1 MMQYK
6 AGRSG
11 RRGRLAVLDIE
22 SIAPPVADDGFPP
35 WPTHTPVVASILT
48 ADWERY
54 GQWRFALESVDFL
67 PDPATAIER
76 VSHLI
81 EGRDLVTYNGRG
93 FDVPV
98 LALTAM
104 KHQRLDLTGISQ
116 AWQAHRFSG
125 RHFDLADIVSGF
137 GGARGASLEMLCDQL
152 GIPAK
157 QDCHGSDVAEL
168 VAKRQFEAIRH
179 YCESDVVASALLHA
193 CVEGLRSCDP
203 GYAATLVS
211 QLGRWIADCG
221 YKHLEAFE
229 RIAGHQE
236 YDRLSLVA
244 MIEEG
249 ISALDHRQ
257 HLKFATN
264 LPGPSGAFVQ
274 QHSDF

>member
-1 MMQYK
+1 MTVYK
-6 AGRSG
+6 TRPPGRKDK
-11 RRGRLAVLDIE
+11 LAVLDIE
-22 SIAPPVADDGFPP
+22 TIAPPVADNGFPP

-48 ADWERY
+48 ADRERY

-67 PDPATAIER
+67 LDPAIAIER
-76 VSHLI
+76 VSYLI

-104 KHQRLDLTGISQ
+104 RYQRLDLVGISN

-125 RHFDLADIVSGF
+125 RHFDVADIVSGF

-168 VAKRQFEAIRH
+168 VAKQQFETIRH
-179 YCESDVVASALLHA
+179 YCESDAIGTAMLHA
-193 CVEGLRSCDP
+193 CVEGLRSRDP

-229 RIAGHQE
+229 RIAGHDE
-236 YDRLSLVA
+236 YDRLSLVD
-244 MIEEG
+244 MVEEG

-264 LPGPSGAFVQ
+264 LPGPSGVFARP
-274 QHSDF
+274 HSDF

>member
-1 MMQYK
+1 MTLHSQR
-6 AGRSG
+6 RSG
-11 RRGRLAVLDIE
+11 SRGRLAVLDIE
-22 SIAPPVADDGFPP
+22 TIAPPVVGEGFPP

-48 ADWERY
+48 ADWGRY

-67 PDPATAIER
+67 NDPGSAIER

-104 KHQRLDLTGISQ
+104 KHQRFDLAGISEG
-116 AWQAHRFSG
+116 WQAHRFSG

-168 VAKRQFEAIRH
+168 VAKREFEVIRH
-179 YCESDVVASALLHA
+179 YCESDVIGTAMAFA
-193 CVEGLRSCDP
+193 CVEGFRSRDASF
-203 GYAATLVS
+203 AATMIA
-211 QLGRWIADCG
+211 QLSRWIADCG
-221 YKHLEAFE
+221 YAHLEAFE
-229 RIAGHQE
+229 RIAGHEE
-236 YDRLSLVA
+236 YDRLSLIA
-244 MIEEG
+244 MLEEG

-257 HLKFATN
+257 QLKFVTN
-264 LPGPSGAFVQ
+264 LPGASGVFVP